1 MDPPRSGHGFTLAVF
16 AVAAA
21 LAVAVFVALSKD
33 EPPGA
38 GPTPTP
44 GVFPAPLELAL
55 VPPGSDELQR
65 QITSDIGA
73 VLAELYERAFVPQA
87 ATETTPAPTGE
98 ITPASRIRSLFTKK
112 AAAALREDPDVFERA
127 TDLTIAR
134 GRVTFGG
141 LATLEGDKPVQA
153 LLEVVFD
160 ATATPEER
168 VSPLVRV
175 RQRGTILMVYRS
187 NRWFVDG
194 FDLRFASAPVTPS
207 PSPSPDR

>member
-1 MDPPRSGHGFTLAVF
+1 MDPPRSSRGFTLAVF
-16 AVAAA
+16 AIAAA

-44 GVFPAPLELAL
+44 GVFAAPLELAL

-65 QITSDIGA
+65 QITRDIGD
-73 VLAELYERAFVPQA
+73 VLAALYERAFVPQA
-87 ATETTPAPTGE
+87 SETTPAPTGE
-98 ITPASRIRSLFTKK
+98 ETPARRIRSLFTEK

-187 NRWFVDG
+187 DRWFVDG

-207 PSPSPDR
+207 PSPSPE

>member
-1 MDPPRSGHGFTLAVF
+1 MNPPRSGHGFTLAVF

-21 LAVAVFVALSKD
+21 LAVAVFVALSAEETPSD
-33 EPPGA
+33 
-38 GPTPTP
+38 GPTPSP

-55 VPPGSDELQR
+55 VPPGSDELQQ
-65 QITSDIGA
+65 QITDEIGV
-73 VLAELYERAFVPQA
+73 VLSRLYERAFVPEA
-87 ATETTPAPTGE
+87 AGMTPGPDGEMTTW
-98 ITPASRIRSLFTKK
+98 SNIRPLFTQK
-112 AAAALREDPDVFERA
+112 AAEALRKDADVFERA

-141 LATLEGDKPVQA
+141 LATLEGSKPVQA

-175 RQRGTILMVYRS
+175 RQRGTILLVYRR
-187 NRWFVDG
+187 NQWFVDG
-194 FDLRFASAPVTPS
+194 FDLKFATAPATPTPS
-207 PSPSPDR
+207 PSDR